1 MLYGRLTHMEQ
12 EQGVAAPF
20 SSAVDRLM
28 DRILGLLMPNGEMN
42 PNISQQNQSDFPL
55 QISKITDIQPQWNP
69 NDNSLD
75 SDSLF
80 LNENSICTQ
89 TQTRDDQLPARRIK
103 HRPKEEL
110 PELP

>member
-1 MLYGRLTHMEQ
+1 MEK

-20 SSAVDRLM
+20 SSAVERLM
-28 DRILGLLMPNGEMN
+28 DRISGLLMPNGEMN
-42 PNISQQNQSDFPL
+42 PNITLQNQSDFPL
-55 QISKITDIQPQWNP
+55 QISKITDIQPQWCP

-89 TQTRDDQLPARRIK
+89 TRDDQLPARRIK

-110 PELP
+110 SDLP